1 MKYNSANMNT
11 LIKSC
16 LTLCLL
22 WSAIGSHAQVIKKSD
37 TDDSKKT
44 TNQLSVRAQS
54 LYDTQDA
61 SDADIPWMRVIYRQI
76 DLNKE
81 KNMPLYYPEESTE
94 NQENLFRIVMKL
106 LANNQIPAY
115 EYLDGREIFTDEYR
129 IKVKEM
135 FDRFHILYAPAKGY
149 SEKNPRFTVEESD
162 IPSNEVL
169 SYYILEKWIFDR
181 RTSQVKPSIEA
192 ICPVLHRTGDFG
204 GEAVKYPMFWV
215 KYNDIRP
222 YIARQ
227 YILASNENNVQQYNY
242 DDYFQMRMYEGEIYK
257 TQNLR
262 NQSLM
267 QMYPNDSI
275 RKQAQDSIEK
285 QLKNFNEKLW
295 VPSPEEIAKAKEEQ
309 AAKEAKENGGSVY
322 DITNEWV
329 ASIEPQD
336 SNVIFLPFLNGSNE
350 DPLAKGTFVGL
361 TAYHSKKH
369 MLRAVYEGIVF
380 SHMTHV
386 KKLLRNREVPQSIR
400 LSGGAANSDVWVQI
414 FADTLQIPID
424 VVGDKELG
432 AQGAA
437 MAAGIAAGVYKDYRE
452 AIEKTVKIT
461 KTIYP
466 RPEYKE
472 IYEEKYATYRAVIDG
487 LSSAWKRFKN

>member
-1 MKYNSANMNT
+1 MNT

-44 TNQLSVRAQS
+44 NNQLSVRAQS

-149 SEKNPRFTVEESD
+149 SEKNPRFTVEEND

-285 QLKNFNEKLW
+285 QLKNFNENLW
-295 VPSPEEIAKAKEEQ
+295 VPSPEEIAKAKKSKRPKKQKKTEKRSTMTNKRKRK
-309 AAKEAKENGGSVY
+309 AA
-322 DITNEWV
+322 
-329 ASIEPQD
+329 
-336 SNVIFLPFLNGSNE
+336 
-350 DPLAKGTFVGL
+350 PLVLHGQKN
-361 TAYHSKKH
+361 KK
-369 MLRAVYEGIVF
+369 RR
-380 SHMTHV
+380 
-386 KKLLRNREVPQSIR
+386 K
-400 LSGGAANSDVWVQI
+400 
-414 FADTLQIPID
+414 
-424 VVGDKELG
+424 
-432 AQGAA
+432 
-437 MAAGIAAGVYKDYRE
+437 
-452 AIEKTVKIT
+452 
-461 KTIYP
+461 
-466 RPEYKE
+466 
-472 IYEEKYATYRAVIDG
+472 
-487 LSSAWKRFKN
+487 

>member
-1 MKYNSANMNT
+1 MKYNSVNMNT

-44 TNQLSVRAQS
+44 NNQLSVRAQS

-135 FDRFHILYAPAKGY
+135 FDRFHIRMPRQKDT

-192 ICPVLHRTGDFG
+192 ICR
-204 GEAVKYPMFWV
+204 
-215 KYNDIRP
+215 
-222 YIARQ
+222 
-227 YILASNENNVQQYNY
+227 
-242 DDYFQMRMYEGEIYK
+242 YFTVRA
-257 TQNLR
+257 T
-262 NQSLM
+262 S
-267 QMYPNDSI
+267 
-275 RKQAQDSIEK
+275 
-285 QLKNFNEKLW
+285 
-295 VPSPEEIAKAKEEQ
+295 
-309 AAKEAKENGGSVY
+309 EAK
-322 DITNEWV
+322 
-329 ASIEPQD
+329 Q
-336 SNVIFLPFLNGSNE
+336 SNTPCSGLNTTTYAPTSHAN
-350 DPLAKGTFVGL
+350 T
-361 TAYHSKKH
+361 SW
-369 MLRAVYEGIVF
+369 RA
-380 SHMTHV
+380 
-386 KKLLRNREVPQSIR
+386 
-400 LSGGAANSDVWVQI
+400 
-414 FADTLQIPID
+414 
-424 VVGDKELG
+424 
-432 AQGAA
+432 
-437 MAAGIAAGVYKDYRE
+437 
-452 AIEKTVKIT
+452 T
-461 KTIYP
+461 KT
-466 RPEYKE
+466 
-472 IYEEKYATYRAVIDG
+472 TYSNTTTTITSKCECTKGKSTKPKTCGTSRSCKCIPMTPFGNKHKTA
-487 LSSAWKRFKN
+487 

>member
-44 TNQLSVRAQS
+44 NNQLSVRAQS

-192 ICPVLHRTGDFG
+192 ICRCFTVRATS
-204 GEAVKYPMFWV
+204 E
-215 KYNDIRP
+215 
-222 YIARQ
+222 
-227 YILASNENNVQQYNY
+227 
-242 DDYFQMRMYEGEIYK
+242 
-257 TQNLR
+257 
-262 NQSLM
+262 
-267 QMYPNDSI
+267 
-275 RKQAQDSIEK
+275 EK
-285 QLKNFNEKLW
+285 QSNTPCSGLNTT
-295 VPSPEEIAKAKEEQ
+295 I
-309 AAKEAKENGGSVY
+309 Y
-322 DITNEWV
+322 DPTSHANTSW
-329 ASIEPQD
+329 
-336 SNVIFLPFLNGSNE
+336 
-350 DPLAKGTFVGL
+350 
-361 TAYHSKKH
+361 
-369 MLRAVYEGIVF
+369 RA
-380 SHMTHV
+380 
-386 KKLLRNREVPQSIR
+386 
-400 LSGGAANSDVWVQI
+400 
-414 FADTLQIPID
+414 
-424 VVGDKELG
+424 
-432 AQGAA
+432 
-437 MAAGIAAGVYKDYRE
+437 
-452 AIEKTVKIT
+452 T
-461 KTIYP
+461 KT
-466 RPEYKE
+466 
-472 IYEEKYATYRAVIDG
+472 TYSNTTTTITSKCECTKGKSTKPKTCGTSRSCKCIPMTPFGNKHKTA
-487 LSSAWKRFKN
+487 

>member
-1 MKYNSANMNT
+1 MNT

-44 TNQLSVRAQS
+44 SNQLSVRAQS

-215 KYNDIRP
+215 K
-222 YIARQ
+222 
-227 YILASNENNVQQYNY
+227 
-242 DDYFQMRMYEGEIYK
+242 
-257 TQNLR
+257 
-262 NQSLM
+262 
-267 QMYPNDSI
+267 
-275 RKQAQDSIEK
+275 
-285 QLKNFNEKLW
+285 
-295 VPSPEEIAKAKEEQ
+295 
-309 AAKEAKENGGSVY
+309 
-322 DITNEWV
+322 
-329 ASIEPQD
+329 
-336 SNVIFLPFLNGSNE
+336 
-350 DPLAKGTFVGL
+350 
-361 TAYHSKKH
+361 
-369 MLRAVYEGIVF
+369 
-380 SHMTHV
+380 
-386 KKLLRNREVPQSIR
+386 
-400 LSGGAANSDVWVQI
+400 
-414 FADTLQIPID
+414 
-424 VVGDKELG
+424 
-432 AQGAA
+432 
-437 MAAGIAAGVYKDYRE
+437 
-452 AIEKTVKIT
+452 
-461 KTIYP
+461 
-466 RPEYKE
+466 
-472 IYEEKYATYRAVIDG
+472 
-487 LSSAWKRFKN
+487 

>member
-44 TNQLSVRAQS
+44 NNQLSVRAQS

-135 FDRFHILYAPAKGY
+135 FDRCHILYAPGKGY

-215 KYNDIRP
+215 KYN
-222 YIARQ
+222 
-227 YILASNENNVQQYNY
+227 Y

-285 QLKNFNEKLW
+285 QLKNFNENLW

-309 AAKEAKENGGSVY
+309 AAKEAKENGETLDNDKQKKEKSR
-322 DITNEWV
+322 T
-329 ASIEPQD
+329 ARS
-336 SNVIFLPFLNGSNE
+336 SR
-350 DPLAKGTFVGL
+350 AKKQKE
-361 TAYHSKKH
+361 AK
-369 MLRAVYEGIVF
+369 
-380 SHMTHV
+380 V
-386 KKLLRNREVPQSIR
+386 KKQKQPKQ
-400 LSGGAANSDVWVQI
+400 
-414 FADTLQIPID
+414 
-424 VVGDKELG
+424 K
-432 AQGAA
+432 
-437 MAAGIAAGVYKDYRE
+437 K
-452 AIEKTVKIT
+452 
-461 KTIYP
+461 
-466 RPEYKE
+466 
-472 IYEEKYATYRAVIDG
+472 
-487 LSSAWKRFKN
+487 SSAAPVRSVRRTR

>member
-22 WSAIGSHAQVIKKSD
+22 WSAIGNHAQVIKKSD

-44 TNQLSVRAQS
+44 NNQLSVRAQS

-115 EYLDGREIFTDEYR
+115 EYLDGR
-129 IKVKEM
+129 
-135 FDRFHILYAPAKGY
+135 G
-149 SEKNPRFTVEESD
+149 
-162 IPSNEVL
+162 
-169 SYYILEKWIFDR
+169 IFDR

-285 QLKNFNEKLW
+285 QLKNFNENLW

-309 AAKEAKENGGSVY
+309 AAKEAKENGETLDNDKQKKEKSR
-322 DITNEWV
+322 T
-329 ASIEPQD
+329 ARS
-336 SNVIFLPFLNGSNE
+336 SR
-350 DPLAKGTFVGL
+350 AKKQKE
-361 TAYHSKKH
+361 AK
-369 MLRAVYEGIVF
+369 
-380 SHMTHV
+380 V
-386 KKLLRNREVPQSIR
+386 KKQKQPKQ
-400 LSGGAANSDVWVQI
+400 
-414 FADTLQIPID
+414 
-424 VVGDKELG
+424 K
-432 AQGAA
+432 
-437 MAAGIAAGVYKDYRE
+437 K
-452 AIEKTVKIT
+452 
-461 KTIYP
+461 
-466 RPEYKE
+466 
-472 IYEEKYATYRAVIDG
+472 
-487 LSSAWKRFKN
+487 SSAAPVRSVRRTR

>member
-44 TNQLSVRAQS
+44 NNQLSVRAQS

-192 ICPVLHRTGDFG
+192 ICPVHHRTGDFG

-285 QLKNFNEKLW
+285 QLKNFNENLW

-309 AAKEAKENGGSVY
+309 AAKEAKENGETLDNDKQKKEKSR
-322 DITNEWV
+322 T
-329 ASIEPQD
+329 ARS
-336 SNVIFLPFLNGSNE
+336 SR
-350 DPLAKGTFVGL
+350 AKKQKE
-361 TAYHSKKH
+361 AK
-369 MLRAVYEGIVF
+369 
-380 SHMTHV
+380 V
-386 KKLLRNREVPQSIR
+386 KKQKQPKQ
-400 LSGGAANSDVWVQI
+400 
-414 FADTLQIPID
+414 
-424 VVGDKELG
+424 K
-432 AQGAA
+432 
-437 MAAGIAAGVYKDYRE
+437 K
-452 AIEKTVKIT
+452 
-461 KTIYP
+461 
-466 RPEYKE
+466 
-472 IYEEKYATYRAVIDG
+472 
-487 LSSAWKRFKN
+487 SSAAPVRSVRRTR

>member
-44 TNQLSVRAQS
+44 SNQLSVRAQS

-215 KYNDIRP
+215 KQRHTPLHRTPIH
-222 YIARQ
+222 
-227 YILASNENNVQQYNY
+227 L
-242 DDYFQMRMYEGEIYK
+242 GE
-257 TQNLR
+257 Q
-262 NQSLM
+262 
-267 QMYPNDSI
+267 
-275 RKQAQDSIEK
+275 RKQRTAI
-285 QLKNFNEKLW
+285 QLRRLLPNANVRRGNLQNPKPAE
-295 VPSPEEIAKAKEEQ
+295 P
-309 AAKEAKENGGSVY
+309 
-322 DITNEWV
+322 V
-329 ASIEPQD
+329 AHA
-336 SNVIFLPFLNGSNE
+336 NVS
-350 DPLAKGTFVGL
+350 
-361 TAYHSKKH
+361 
-369 MLRAVYEGIVF
+369 
-380 SHMTHV
+380 
-386 KKLLRNREVPQSIR
+386 Q
-400 LSGGAANSDVWVQI
+400 
-414 FADTLQIPID
+414 
-424 VVGDKELG
+424 
-432 AQGAA
+432 
-437 MAAGIAAGVYKDYRE
+437 
-452 AIEKTVKIT
+452 
-461 KTIYP
+461 
-466 RPEYKE
+466 
-472 IYEEKYATYRAVIDG
+472 
-487 LSSAWKRFKN
+487 